1 MAAAASCQLSA
12 VSSHHRT
19 QFSSWQMIWAG
30 QTSAGTTRKVSV
42 VQYRSRVVASYTA
55 DRKYSSDQ
63 FPRGS
68 TNPRF
73 NLWRCC
79 KPVTVVKLSRNI
91 FSPCFTWSHPQFA
104 HVCHV
109 EPHVCH
115 VEPCTLHMCPV
126 DPHVCHVEPRTIVS
140 RRATCVS
147 HVEPHVCHTWIHMCA
162 TWIHMC
168 ATWSH
173 MCATPG
179 YTCMSRETT

>member
-42 VQYRSRVVASYTA
+42 VQYRSRVVALYTA

-109 EPHVCH
+109 EPHVSHGATCVSRGATCVSCGATH
-115 VEPCTLHMCPV
+115 NCVTQSHMCVTRGATCVSHV
-126 DPHVCHVEPRTIVS
+126 DPHVCHVDPHV
-140 RRATCVS
+140 C
-147 HVEPHVCHTWIHMCA
+147 HVEPHVCHTWIHMHV
-162 TWIHMC
+162 T
-168 ATWSH
+168 
-173 MCATPG
+173 
-179 YTCMSRETT
+179 

>member
-109 EPHVCH
+109 EP
-115 VEPCTLHMCPV
+115 CTLHMCPV

-173 MCATPG
+173 MCVTPG